1 MKIGKNQT
9 GHGRPAANGH
19 SSRNPY
25 FELAA
30 DHARAHGTAFII
42 RALDGQDGS
51 FATGE
56 PATEPQWIAW
66 VRYWQD
72 LGIPHAFA
80 LQKGLATVPCEWPE
94 DFDASAPP
102 SDRLALL
109 PRRTRRNPES
119 RARMIDNFCR
129 LSRQIGAAIE
139 HMDMNAPPKSAST
152 PPKPAS
158 TDFSKLTPSE
168 AEQHLAELSR
178 QLQGS
183 PVSLSEA
190 ALRHSG

>member
-1 MKIGKNQT
+1 MKT
-9 GHGRPAANGH
+9 NGH
-19 SSRNPY
+19 SKRNPY
-25 FELAA
+25 FELAQA
-30 DHARAHGTAFII
+30 HAKAYGTAFII
-42 RALDGQDGS
+42 RALDGLDGA

-94 DFDASAPP
+94 NFDASAPP
-102 SDRLALL
+102 SNRSALL
-109 PRRTRRNPES
+109 PRRPRGNPES

-139 HMDMNAPPKSAST
+139 HMDMNAPA
-152 PPKPAS
+152 KPEPS
-158 TDFSKLTPSE
+158 SIDFSTMTPRE
-168 AEQHLAELSR
+168 AEQHLAKLDHELVDYEAIR
-178 QLQGS
+178 KRFGEDAA
-183 PVSLSEA
+183 SEA
-190 ALRHSG
+190 AQADLRPSR